1 MSKKFS
7 VEDNLEFLTAT
18 LSSIGDGVI
27 ITDFNGKIVYLNH
40 SLEEIIQSKAAELI
54 GKDFDKAIKF
64 VNEDTKEVIKSPVG
78 FTLVNDTITG
88 LEHNTF
94 IITNT
99 GTLKYVSAT
108 CSPVKNAQGTM
119 MGAVIVL
126 RDITRLITLEQEHIN
141 EKNNLRALFNNAPVG
156 MIMIDDNANVIQVN
170 DTALLYINKE
180 KEKVCGDQF
189 GNSFNCNNSYEN
201 NRGCGYG
208 HKCNHCDLRKG
219 IELSIQYRQETKSIE
234 FRSILIV
241 DGNSREFW
249 FRASITPIIASGKK
263 ETLVTLM
270 DITESKHKE
279 MDIAKSRDYCINIL
293 DQIPS
298 LVWKTDTNMEYNY
311 FNKVWYDFT
320 GLSQA
325 AGFCWANA
333 IHPEDLDK
341 CIKARKHAMETKDNY
356 QLEYRVRRYDGE
368 YRWCLAVG
376 APYNDLDGNY
386 AGYIGSIYDISEL
399 KDVEDDLKR
408 YRKTINNARDIILFL
423 DLDGN
428 IIEANEAAI
437 EAYGYTNEELCSMN
451 IRNIRD
457 NWGYT
462 QHQLE
467 QANRK
472 GVFFE
477 ATHRRKDGSTFQVEV
492 SSQGTYFGK
501 QRIIF
506 SVVRDVTE
514 RKKIE
519 KNVLDNQL
527 KYRSLFMNMKTGY
540 AYYRLIYD
548 DNHKPVNLMFIEVN
562 EAFQKFFGLS
572 KSKIIGKN
580 HSDLFPDSAL
590 ILMEYINKF
599 FNKLVKGKSVQIDD
613 YYSQQ
618 YDKWFEVAIYS
629 PKENDIVIIITDIT
643 HIKDTEKKLIRARDL
658 AESANKAK
666 SEFLA
671 NMSHEIRTPINGI
684 VGMIDL
690 TMLTELSIDQRD
702 NLLTAK
708 VCANALLKIIND
720 ILDFSKLEAG
730 KVTLENISFNIKNLL
745 VETVKTH
752 SSRINEKGL
761 ELHYTFSSSIPPLL
775 TGDPNRLR
783 QILNNL
789 ISNAIKF
796 TEKGYITISILTMS
810 EINDEVELKFI
821 VSDTGIGISP
831 GDIKR
836 LFQSFSQL
844 ENSFTKEYG
853 GSGLGLAISKNLIE
867 LMGGRIEVE
876 SEKGKGSS
884 FYFSLKFKVSYDMEQ
899 NANCIPKITKPLKQL
914 KILLVEDD
922 FINQKVISKML
933 SEKGHAIDTANNG
946 LEALELFE
954 QNKYDVILMDIQ
966 MPKMNGVEA
975 ISRLKEKEGST
986 NHTPVIALTAY
997 ALQGDRERFLDLG
1010 FDGYVSKPI
1019 QMSELFYNIDKIT
1032 ELQDEVGNAT
1042 STKVA
1047 RTYNDD
1053 VLYSGDKLYISSN
1066 MISQKL
1072 ACISE
1077 DIDVIESAIKNDD
1090 LMIIEKKA
1098 HDIKLLS
1105 IEISAMNIKHMA
1117 FRIELAARK
1126 GNFEE
1131 INHCLKQIKVEMKIY
1146 DHYSM

>member
-1 MSKKFS
+1 MPKKFM
-7 VEDNLEFLTAT
+7 VEENLEFITAT

-40 SLEEIIQSKAAELI
+40 PSEEIIELNAAEVI
-54 GKDFDKAIKF
+54 GKDFDEAIKF
-64 VNEDTKEVIKSPVG
+64 VNEDTKEVIKSPIV
-78 FTLVNDTITG
+78 FSLLNDTITG

-94 IITNT
+94 IITKT
-99 GTLKYVSAT
+99 GILKYVSAT
-108 CSPVKNAQGTM
+108 CSPVKNAQGTKL
-119 MGAVIVL
+119 GVVIVL

-141 EKNNLRALFNNAPVG
+141 EKNNLKALFSNAPVG
-156 MIMIDDNANVIQVN
+156 MIIIDDNANVVQVN
-170 DTALLYINKE
+170 DAALLYINKK
-180 KEKVCGDQF
+180 KEQVCGNPF
-189 GNSFNCNNSYEN
+189 GDSFNCANSYEDS
-201 NRGCGYG
+201 RGCGYG
-208 HKCNHCDLRKG
+208 IKCDHCDFRKA
-219 IELSIQYRQETKSIE
+219 IELSIQCRQETKSIE
-234 FRSILIV
+234 YKNTLIV
-241 DGNSREFW
+241 DGNIREFW
-249 FRASITPIIASGKK
+249 FRASITPVIASGKK
-263 ETLVTLM
+263 ETLVILM
-270 DITESKHKE
+270 DVTESKYKE
-279 MDIAKSRDYCINIL
+279 MDIIKSRDYCLNIL

-298 LVWKTDTNMEYNY
+298 LVWKTDTNLEYNY
-311 FNKVWYDFT
+311 FNKVWYEFT
-320 GLSQA
+320 GYPLEKTA
-325 AGFCWANA
+325 DFCWANS

-341 CIKARKHAMETKDNY
+341 CIKARAHAVKTKDIY
-356 QLEYRVRRYDGE
+356 QFEYRLRRYDGE

-386 AGYIGSIYDISEL
+386 AGYIGSIYDISKL

-423 DLDGN
+423 DLDGS
-428 IIEANEAAI
+428 IIEANQAAI

-451 IRNIRD
+451 IRSIRD

-462 QHQLE
+462 QHQLN
-467 QANRK
+467 QANAK

-477 ATHRRKDGSTFQVEV
+477 ATHRRKDGSTFDVEV
-492 SSQGTYFGK
+492 SSQGTHFGK

-506 SVVRDVTE
+506 SVVRDITE

-548 DNHKPVNLMFIEVN
+548 DNHKPANLMFIEVN
-562 EAFQKFFGLS
+562 EAFQKLFGLS
-572 KSKIIGKN
+572 KSKIIGNN
-580 HSDLFPDSAL
+580 HSDLFPGSIDT
-590 ILMEYINKF
+590 IMKYINKF

-618 YDKWFEVAIYS
+618 YDKWFEIAIYS

-643 HIKDTEKKLIRARDL
+643 HIKDTEKRIIKARDF
-658 AESANKAK
+658 AESANRAK

-690 TMLTELSIDQRD
+690 TMLTELSADQRD

-708 VCANALLKIIND
+708 VCANSLLKIIND

-752 SSRINEKGL
+752 SSRINAKGL

-775 TGDPNRLR
+775 IGDPNRLR

-796 TEKGYITISILTMS
+796 TEKGHIAISIINMP

-884 FYFSLKFKVSYDMEQ
+884 FYFSLKFKVAHDKEQ
-899 NANCIPKITKPLKQL
+899 NASYIPKITKPLKQL

-922 FINQKVISKML
+922 FVNQKVISKML
-933 SEKGHAIDTANNG
+933 LEKGHALDTANNG

-966 MPKMNGVEA
+966 MPKMNGVET
-975 ISRLKEKEGST
+975 ISRLKEKESAT

-997 ALQGDRERFLDLG
+997 ALQGDRERFLALG

-1019 QMSELFYNIDKIT
+1019 QMSELFYTIDSIT
-1032 ELQDEVGNAT
+1032 EL
-1042 STKVA
+1042 
-1047 RTYNDD
+1047 
-1053 VLYSGDKLYISSN
+1053 
-1066 MISQKL
+1066 
-1072 ACISE
+1072 
-1077 DIDVIESAIKNDD
+1077 
-1090 LMIIEKKA
+1090 
-1098 HDIKLLS
+1098 
-1105 IEISAMNIKHMA
+1105 
-1117 FRIELAARK
+1117 
-1126 GNFEE
+1126 
-1131 INHCLKQIKVEMKIY
+1131 
-1146 DHYSM
+1146 